1 MEYINVD
8 VTYYLD
14 DLGYCWRIPYGMKK
28 QYGQKPSDILPEYRH
43 NWEREGRFNRFSALY
58 GVCLGHGD
66 FIQIKESVPLSEK
79 SKYTGRIY

>member
-1 MEYINVD
+1 MECINVN

-14 DLGYCWRIPYGMKK
+14 DLGCCWRIPYGMKK

-43 NWEREGRFNRFSALY
+43 NWEKEGRFNKFSALHD
-58 GVCLGHGD
+58 VSLGRGD

-79 SKYTGRIY
+79 SKYIGRSY